1 MSDFPSPSPIKVR
14 KLVPAGPADLP
25 IGGRRIVQ
33 LDTYSIGVFRIES
46 GYYGIVNYC
55 PHEGA
60 ELCKGRLT
68 GTNMPTDK
76 ISNYEWGCEGRIL
89 RCPWHKWEFDLITG
103 QHVADPSFRARTYRV
118 IESDGNLH
126 IEL

>member
-1 MSDFPSPSPIKVR
+1 MSDFAPPSPIKVR

-25 IGGRRIVQ
+25 IGGRRIVK
-33 LDTYSIGVFRIES
+33 LETYSIGVFRIES

>member
-1 MSDFPSPSPIKVR
+1 MRDPASPSPTKLR

-25 IGGRRIVQ
+25 IGGRRIVPVGS
-33 LDTYSIGVFRIES
+33 YSIGVFRIES

-60 ELCKGRLT
+60 DLCKGRLT
-68 GTNMPTDK
+68 GTNLPTDK
-76 ISNYEWGCEGRIL
+76 VSNYEWGCEGRIL
-89 RCPWHKWEFDLITG
+89 RCPWHKWEFDLTTG
-103 QHVADPSFRARTYRV
+103 QHIADPSFRARTYHI
-118 IESDGNLH
+118 IESEGQLS

>member
-1 MSDFPSPSPIKVR
+1 MSNLASPSPTNVR
-14 KLVPAGPADLP
+14 KRVPAGPADLP
-25 IGGRRIVQ
+25 VGGRRIVPMG
-33 LDTYSIGVFRIES
+33 TYSIGVFRIES

-60 ELCKGRLT
+60 DLCKGRLT
-68 GTNMPTDK
+68 GTNIPTDK
-76 ISNYEWGCEGRIL
+76 VSNYEWGCEGQIL

-103 QHVADPSFRARTYRV
+103 QHLADPSFRARTYRV
-118 IESDGNLH
+118 IESDGQLA

>member
-1 MSDFPSPSPIKVR
+1 MSNVTSPSPVKAR
-14 KLVPAGPADLP
+14 KLVPAGAADLP
-25 IGGRRIVQ
+25 IGGRRIIPV
-33 LDTYSIGVFRIES
+33 DTYSIGVFRIES

-68 GTNMPTDK
+68 GTNIPTDK
-76 ISNYEWGCEGRIL
+76 VSNYEWGCQGRIL

-103 QHVADPSFRARTYRV
+103 QHLADPSFRARTYRV
-118 IESDGNLH
+118 IESEGQLT

>member
-1 MSDFPSPSPIKVR
+1 MSNPAAPSPTQAR

-25 IGGRRIVQ
+25 IGGRRIV
-33 LDTYSIGVFRIES
+33 SVGAFSVGVFRLES
-46 GYYGIVNYC
+46 GYHGIVNYC

-68 GTNMPTDK
+68 GTTLPAEKAST
-76 ISNYEWGCEGRIL
+76 YEWGCEGRIL

-103 QHVADPSFRARTYRV
+103 QHLADPSFRARTYRV
-118 IESDGNLH
+118 IESEGQLS

>member
-1 MSDFPSPSPIKVR
+1 MSDLASSASTKAR
-14 KLVPAGPADLP
+14 KQVPAGPADLP
-25 IGGRRIVQ
+25 IGGRRIVPVGS
-33 LDTYSIGVFRIES
+33 YSIGVFRIES

-68 GTNMPTDK
+68 GTNLPTDK
-76 ISNYEWGCEGRIL
+76 VSNYEWGCEGRIL

-103 QHVADPSFRARTYRV
+103 QHVADPSFRARTYRI
-118 IESDGNLH
+118 IESEGQLS